1 LDIIHNRQVWYLR
14 AFIRPLVD
22 RASELA
28 QTLEGAEALCQIV
41 AADPNHWRPA
51 IAAALPLVDG
61 SVRSMLLRALSN
73 DAAPE
78 TIGLLKNIRGHDAEE
93 VRAKLIRENA
103 DRIYVKAFGSLRIRR
118 GDRSG
123 PEISIGRPRQR
134 ALLGYLVARIEN
146 PPSRDQLIEALW
158 PESDPDDGVNSLNQ
172 SVYQLR
178 RVIDSRYRDGDAPQ
192 YVISTVDTVRLD
204 TALVRTD
211 LQEFRAASRELES
224 GAGPTAGAMAHQLI
238 EYVDGEFLAE
248 LVYEDW
254 AEKHRLAVHAEVQQA
269 LVHLTQGHWLTN
281 RPDLG
286 LRAALKLAELDAYD
300 EHAHLAIARCLQAMG
315 RNEAARQ
322 VVRKFIARLHDDL
335 GEAPESD
342 FSSFAAEQLTARAL
356 VK

>member
-1 LDIIHNRQVWYLR
+1 M
-14 AFIRPLVD
+14 RPLVKQ
-22 RASELA
+22 ASDFA
-28 QTLEGAEALCQIV
+28 QTLEGAEALCQILAV
-41 AADPNHWRPA
+41 DPRHWRPA
-51 IAAALPLVDG
+51 IAGALPAADR
-61 SVRSMLLRALSN
+61 SVRSMLLRALST
-73 DAAPE
+73 DAGPE
-78 TIGLLKNIRGHDAEE
+78 TIGLLKNVRGHDAEE

-118 GDRSG
+118 GDRNG

-158 PESDPDDGVNSLNQ
+158 PEADPDDGVNSLNQ

-178 RVIDSRYRDGDAPQ
+178 RVIDPRYRDGDAPQ

-204 TALVRTD
+204 PALVRTD
-211 LQEFRAASRELES
+211 LQEFRTAARELERGP
-224 GAGPTAGAMAHQLI
+224 GAKAGAVAHQLI

-254 AEKHRLAVHAEVQQA
+254 AEQHRLAVHAEVQQV

-286 LRAALKLAELDAYD
+286 LRAALKLVELDAYD

-315 RNEAARQ
+315 RHEAARQ
-322 VVRKFIARLHDDL
+322 VVRKFIARLQDDL
-335 GEAPESD
+335 GEGPESD
-342 FSSFAAEQLTARAL
+342 FSSFDVEQLTSPAL